1 MNKEKPIKRHKA
13 IQPLSRDHH
22 HSLLLSWKIRTG
34 FTKGVEPERIKKYA
48 DWFFINHVKPHFEM
62 EEKYMFPILG
72 LENERIKKA
81 ISEHRRL
88 TRLFNETDEISKSLS
103 LIEEELERHVRFEER
118 VLFNEIQLAATEEQ
132 LQKVAEIHEDEK
144 FQENTEDEFWK

>member
-1 MNKEKPIKRHKA
+1 MNTQKPIKRHKA

-34 FTKGVEPERIKKYA
+34 FSKGVAPERIKKYA
-48 DWFFINHVKPHFEM
+48 DWFFVNHIMPHFKM

-72 LENERIKKA
+72 LQNESVKRA

-88 TRLFNETDEISKSLS
+88 TRLFNQTDEISKSLS
-103 LIEEELERHVRFEER
+103 LIEEELERHIRYEER
-118 VLFNEIQLAATEEQ
+118 VLFNEIQQAATEPQ
-132 LQKVAEIHEDEK
+132 LQKVAEMHDDEK
-144 FQENTEDEFWK
+144 FLDNTEDEFWK